1 MDLELG
7 IAGWVLSGEILREE
21 SLTLLEFPEVCASH
35 GVETVE
41 LCSRFFASQ
50 DARYLNELR
59 NRLADQWTFGAEYRR
74 GYGQYCRC

>member
-21 SLTLLEFPEVCASH
+21 SLTLLEFPEVCAAH

-41 LCSRFFASQ
+41 LCSRFFAVSGC
-50 DARYLNELR
+50 EV
-59 NRLADQWTFGAEYRR
+59 FE
-74 GYGQYCRC
+74 